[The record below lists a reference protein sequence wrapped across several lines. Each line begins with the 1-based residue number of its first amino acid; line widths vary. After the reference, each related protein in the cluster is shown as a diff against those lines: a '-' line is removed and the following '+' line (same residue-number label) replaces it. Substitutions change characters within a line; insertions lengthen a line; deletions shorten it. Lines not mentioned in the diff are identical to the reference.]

1 MPRNRRKLKYGV
13 ARGIRL
19 RKSYDSKL
27 VDIAK
32 QHHMFPGALAR
43 LILER
48 SLRRRLGKDIMEK
61 LQEKR
66 DRYDQTRLNVEAENA
81 TTEKPDVGT
90 SGQH

>member
-19 RKSYDSKL
+19 RKSYDDKL

-48 SLRRRLGKDIMEK
+48 SLRRRLAKDVMAE
-61 LQEKR
+61 LQEKK
-66 DRYDQTRLNVEAENA
+66 DRYDQTRLKVEAENA
-81 TTEKPDVGT
+81 GTETTPKTTE
-90 SGQH
+90 HH